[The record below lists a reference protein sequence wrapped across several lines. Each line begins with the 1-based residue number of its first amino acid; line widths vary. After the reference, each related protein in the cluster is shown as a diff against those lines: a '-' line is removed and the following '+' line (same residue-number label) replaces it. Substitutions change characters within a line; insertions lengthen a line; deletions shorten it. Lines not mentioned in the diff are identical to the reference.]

1 MKLNYINNQ
10 VFFWRALEIYGC
22 LQNYSPA
29 EQDIHE
35 HTLSQSAV
43 NEQASPH
50 PCTSEPKPWRR
61 E

>member
-1 MKLNYINNQ
+1 M
-10 VFFWRALEIYGC
+10 ALEIYGC

-35 HTLSQSAV
+35 HTLRQSAV